1 MILTERQQKY
11 QHCHL
16 VKSINEYLTGE
27 ENDVQ
32 KNKQAAEINRND
44 LVYKS
49 SKCKYDF
56 RRYKKQSDLLGVIL
70 NFNNKVRSRSKADKD
85 KNIYTLKKQMLFI
98 KVENLLLIVLKAEYF
113 H

>member
-27 ENDVQ
+27 EIEVQ

-49 SKCKYDF
+49 SKYKYILEDI
-56 RRYKKQSDLLGVIL
+56 KSKVIYQ
-70 NFNNKVRSRSKADKD
+70 V
-85 KNIYTLKKQMLFI
+85 LF
-98 KVENLLLIVLKAEYF
+98 
-113 H
+113 

>member
-27 ENDVQ
+27 ENEVQ

-44 LVYKS
+44 LVYKL

-56 RRYKKQSDLLGVIL
+56 RRFPRISSFGDSI
-70 NFNNKVRSRSKADKD
+70 FW
-85 KNIYTLKKQMLFI
+85 
-98 KVENLLLIVLKAEYF
+98 
-113 H
+113 